1 MTRTNE
7 TMISPAEAAPEQARM
22 SRLEFKLYYW
32 LCFPVLLLFVFMTGF
47 MIYEVTRVF
56 INEAHDDSI
65 LVLKNGVEQLR
76 DEINEYEN
84 FTTRW
89 IEDFRAHQGYVGH
102 HDDNLDAQS
111 VVYDHEGLEFL
122 ILSRQGQLVLYRRY
136 VQNASI
142 IMVTEKLA
150 QESQLAR
157 EISRR
162 LSVGSLET
170 GWTISFFL
178 PDRGWQ
184 LSYFEKLSD
193 DQTLIMLVPLQKLNR
208 HLNLHYFST
217 EITTFLALTDQ
228 HEQTLAGSGP
238 DTRNYLRFVDS
249 GDITHTE
256 LPHWTEYIT
265 GIRNFIL
272 YYPEPLL
279 PGLYLGISYDD
290 INLYDRLRHYL
301 LLGLILS
308 FIGMG
313 LLYLVVRNGIKF
325 FSRSITDLRD
335 QLEIVS
341 SGNLDMQLPEN
352 QRYREITYITKMV
365 NQLLRQLKN
374 HVDELQ
380 QETERSASLA
390 SEIAIAGR
398 IQQDLL
404 VYDVGKIA
412 GQYNIDLAVLL
423 APAKEIAGDFYCLAP
438 RPHGKLLFA
447 VGDVSGKG
455 IAAALV
461 AKDCV
466 NLIDTY
472 GQDLTP
478 AQLLQQM
485 NADLFD
491 RFSRQS
497 MFVTLFCCLLDTEN
511 GVLEH
516 CDAGHETPLLYRAGT
531 EGISRLDVER
541 NMALGFLPDTT
552 YKATSMKL
560 EKNHTLLLYTD
571 GLDGDLHK
579 QDGTPGLP
587 LGVTLLSNRM
597 LTNVDLQTKIHCINN
612 LALRKQGG
620 EPYDD
625 ITLLGVSLEKS
636 AYQSFLIPP
645 EPGEVGNAISR
656 LRAQLEE
663 SHAGT
668 EAGNRL
674 SVVLDEWVSNL
685 ARYAGVD
692 SDIII
697 SSRCD
702 PEGVDLEIIA
712 SCNSSINPLQRPEL
726 DVYNHLQSNAV
737 GGFGIHIIRN
747 LVDDVSYDTDAN
759 WVKLKV
765 RVNKEK

>member
-1 MTRTNE
+1 
-7 TMISPAEAAPEQARM
+7 M
-22 SRLEFKLYYW
+22 SRLELKLFYL
-32 LCFPVLLLFVFMTGF
+32 LCFPVLLLFACMTGF

-56 INEAHDDSI
+56 INEAHGNSN
-65 LVLKNGVEQLR
+65 LVLKDGVEQLR
-76 DEINEYEN
+76 KGIDEYEK

-89 IEDFRAHQGYVGH
+89 IEDFHVHQGYVGH
-102 HDDNLDAQS
+102 HDNNVDAQS
-111 VVYDHEGLEFL
+111 VLYDHEGLEFL

-136 VQNASI
+136 VQQASI
-142 IMVTEKLA
+142 VMVTENLA
-150 QESQLAR
+150 QDSRLAR

-162 LSVGSLET
+162 TAVGSRET
-170 GWTISFFL
+170 GWTNPFFL

-184 LSYFEKLSD
+184 LSYSERLSD
-193 DQTLIMLVPLQKLNR
+193 DKTLIMLVPLRKLDS
-208 HLNLHYFST
+208 HLDLNYFGAS
-217 EITTFLALTDQ
+217 INTFLALTDQ
-228 HEQTLAGSGP
+228 PEQTLTGSSP
-238 DTRNYLRFVDS
+238 DTGNYLRIVDS
-249 GDITHTE
+249 DAISNSK
-256 LPHWTEYIT
+256 LPYWSEYIT

-290 INLYDRLRHYL
+290 INLYERLQHYL
-301 LLGLILS
+301 LLGLIMS
-308 FIGMG
+308 VTGIG
-313 LLYLVVRNGIKF
+313 LLYLVVRRGIRF

-335 QLEIVS
+335 QLELVS
-341 SGNLDMQLPEN
+341 GGNLDMQLPEN
-352 QRYREITYITKMV
+352 QRYQEITYITKTV
-365 NQLLRQLKN
+365 NVLLRQLKDY
-374 HVDELQ
+374 VAELQ

-404 VYDVGKIA
+404 VYDVDKIA
-412 GQYNIDLAVLL
+412 GQYNIDLGALL
-423 APAKEIAGDFYCLAP
+423 TPAKTIAGDFYYLAP
-438 RPHGKLLFA
+438 RPDGKLLFA

-472 GQDLTP
+472 SQELAP

-485 NADLFD
+485 NAGLFE

-511 GVLEH
+511 GVLVH
-516 CDAGHETPLLYRAGT
+516 CDAGHETPLLYRAGD
-531 EGISRLDVER
+531 EGIGRLAIER

-552 YKATSMKL
+552 YKATSMRL

-587 LGVTLLSNRM
+587 LGVTLLGNRM
-597 LTNVDLQTKIHCINN
+597 FTNVDLQTRIHCINN
-612 LALRKQGG
+612 LALREQGG

-625 ITLLGVSLEKS
+625 ITLLGVSLDKS
-636 AYQSFLIPP
+636 EYRSFLIPP

-663 SHAGT
+663 NQAEP

-685 ARYAGVD
+685 VRYTGVD

-697 SSRCD
+697 SSRGD
-702 PEGVDLEIIA
+702 PEGTDLEIIA

-726 DVYNHLQSNAV
+726 DVYSHLQSHAV
-737 GGFGIHIIRN
+737 GSFGIHIIRN
-747 LVDDVSYDTDAN
+747 LVDDVSYDTDAS
-759 WVKLKV
+759 WVRLKV
-765 RVNKEK
+765 RVNGEK